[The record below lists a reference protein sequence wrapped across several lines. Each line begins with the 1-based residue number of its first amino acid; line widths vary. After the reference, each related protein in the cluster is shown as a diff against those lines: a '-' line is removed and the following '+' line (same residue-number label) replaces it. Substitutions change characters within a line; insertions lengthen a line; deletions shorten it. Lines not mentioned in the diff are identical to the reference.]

1 VKRISIFDLPDE
13 LRSLVGECEVTGN
26 RVAFER
32 NSIPVAMLVS
42 YDEWLALRETVAIVN
57 DQRLIA
63 SWRKSEAEIARGA
76 VVEVTGLER
85 VRVTK
90 SMSIP
95 ENAWALLRRID
106 DDPIAGAPLFEP
118 LKGVWSARDGAL
130 RVVYRIDVEARAV
143 YVMIIG
149 EELTVDG

>member
-1 VKRISIFDLPDE
+1 MKRIDIFDLSDD
-13 LRSLVGECEVTGN
+13 LRTLVGECEVTGN

-32 NSIPVAMLVS
+32 NGRAVAMLVS
-42 YDEWLALRETVAIVN
+42 YDEWLALRETIAIVN

-63 SWRKSEAEIARGA
+63 AWRKAEAEIARGA

-90 SMSIP
+90 STSIP
-95 ENAWALLRRID
+95 ENAYALLRRID

-118 LKGVWSARDGAL
+118 LKGIWSARDGAM
-130 RVVYRIDVEARAV
+130 RIVYRIDAQARAV
-143 YVMIIG
+143 YVMMIG
-149 EELTVDG
+149 EVADS